1 MDLSS
6 SERGEGEG
14 GDIEESLRESYL
26 LMKTKLDELEQYNR
40 TLESQLGSIF
50 TSISRTVKKAE
61 NGADDAG
68 GSSDR
73 GETDLSKEES
83 QSNWK
88 SVSPSFK
95 SDEDV
100 EPCQVLDQTQHH
112 KNSILHIKQNRRETS
127 SNKENYQNNRK
138 NVDLSETIRYL

>member
-6 SERGEGEG
+6 HERGQGEG
-14 GDIEESLRESYL
+14 GDIEESLQKSYL
-26 LMKTKLDELEQYNR
+26 LMKTKLDELEQYNK

-50 TSISRTVKKAE
+50 SSISRTVKKAE
-61 NGADDAG
+61 SGVNDAG
-68 GSSDR
+68 GLADR
-73 GETDLSKEES
+73 GEADLSKEES

-88 SVSPSFK
+88 SVSPGFK

-100 EPCQVLDQTQHH
+100 EPCQVLDQTQQL
-112 KNSILHIKQNRRETS
+112 KNSISHIKENRQETA
-127 SNKENYQNNRK
+127 SNKENYQNKRK